1 MRFQNIIKIEE
12 ESVSVSVSV
21 KCEQTKYTVQ
31 YNKQV
36 NLKDHS
42 DDDMFIIYV
51 KKIKYMYPNPYFL
64 YFLKMR

>member
-36 NLKDHS
+36 NLKDQ
-42 DDDMFIIYV
+42 
-51 KKIKYMYPNPYFL
+51 
-64 YFLKMR
+64 